1 MSDKT
6 SGKTLERRRVA
17 TWIRWTKSAL
27 VLGLALA
34 GFLAGGGQDRPGE
47 AMAIGL
53 FGLVLGHALLFVA
66 PGIILSRKGHGVGF
80 GLTLFF
86 LPEILTLLAV
96 LVGVGLTLLF
106 LPEILTLLARLLL

>member
-1 MSDKT
+1 
-6 SGKTLERRRVA
+6 
-17 TWIRWTKSAL
+17 
-27 VLGLALA
+27 
-34 GFLAGGGQDRPGE
+34 
-47 AMAIGL
+47 MAIGL

-66 PGIILSRKGHGVGF
+66 PGIILYRKGHGVGF